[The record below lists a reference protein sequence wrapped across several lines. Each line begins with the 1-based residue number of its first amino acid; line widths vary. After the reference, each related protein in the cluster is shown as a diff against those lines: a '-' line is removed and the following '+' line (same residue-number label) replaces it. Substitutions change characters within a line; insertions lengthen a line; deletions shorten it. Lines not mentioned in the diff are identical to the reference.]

1 LAESLPADE
10 IQLCYQIA
18 LQGRQDLPLA
28 PDAHAGFTMTLLR
41 MLAFRPQDTQSTPSI
56 SGGGQST
63 AKPSRSSAR
72 ASTAVEP
79 VAKQSQPMNP
89 SGWPEMVAALSLGG
103 AAGQLAHNAELVSR
117 DGDHFCLRLPAAMAL
132 LNERKH
138 IDKLQAALSQ
148 HVGAPC
154 QIEVVL
160 GQVEGV
166 SPAALAEQAR
176 EARQS
181 DAVRAVQADPFVQDL
196 VTLFDATVVDQSI
209 RPLH

>member
-1 LAESLPADE
+1 
-10 IQLCYQIA
+10 
-18 LQGRQDLPLA
+18 
-28 PDAHAGFTMTLLR
+28 
-41 MLAFRPQDTQSTPSI
+41 
-56 SGGGQST
+56 
-63 AKPSRSSAR
+63 
-72 ASTAVEP
+72 
-79 VAKQSQPMNP
+79 
-89 SGWPEMVAALSLGG
+89 
-103 AAGQLAHNAELVSR
+103 
-117 DGDHFCLRLPAAMAL
+117 MAL